1 MTEGYVFVNLMGG
14 MGNQMFQYA
23 AGLLQS
29 YIMDSSLLLCKP
41 HTNIH
46 DTQDY
51 RDILFKVGTK
61 WDGDLPSHVTL
72 YQSDS
77 FAPWNP
83 KDWKYPIL
91 YLYGY
96 FQNYSVLE
104 PVLPKFREIIL
115 DSLSEQR
122 KAMKNKYNIQS
133 ASGFIHVRRGDYV
146 GLSKLHHLQDE
157 DYYRTAYNK
166 LTSSKSLYKMFLI
179 SDDID
184 WCVSQD
190 FFKEI
195 SPIYVEESDPVNVL
209 ALMCEI
215 KDGAIIANSTFSW
228 MGAYLGTGL
237 KSNSVYYPT
246 KWFEDKNPD
255 LFPEEWIRV

>member
-46 DTQDY
+46 DNQDY

-83 KDWKYPIL
+83 KGWKYPII

-122 KAMKNKYNIQS
+122 KIMKIKYNIQS
-133 ASGFIHVRRGDYV
+133 GSGFIHVRRGDYV
-146 GLSKLHHLQDE
+146 GLSNIHHLQDE
-157 DYYRTAYNK
+157 DYYRSAYNK
-166 LTSSKSLYKMFLI
+166 LISSKTLYKIFLI

-195 SPIYVEESDPVNVL
+195 SPIYIEESDPVNVL

>member
-23 AGLLQS
+23 AGLLQAD
-29 YIMDSSLLLCKP
+29 IMNSSLMLCKP
-41 HTNIH
+41 HTNVH
-46 DTQDY
+46 DNQDY

-61 WDGDLPSHVTL
+61 WDTDLPPHITL

-83 KDWKYPIL
+83 GAWKYPIV

-104 PVLPKFREIIL
+104 PILPKFREIIL
-115 DSLSEQR
+115 DSLSEKR
-122 KAMKNKYNIQS
+122 KAMKIKYNIQS

-146 GLSKLHHLQDE
+146 GLSNLHHLQDE
-157 DYYRTAYNK
+157 NYYRTSYNK
-166 LTSSKSLYKMFLI
+166 LTSSKTLYKMYLI
-179 SDDID
+179 SDDIE
-184 WCVSQD
+184 WCRSQE

-195 SPIYVEESDPVNVL
+195 SPIYVDESDPINVL

-237 KSNSVYYPT
+237 KSKSVYYPT

>member
-23 AGLLQS
+23 AGLLQAD
-29 YIMDSSLLLCKP
+29 IMNSSLLLCKP

-51 RDILFKVGTK
+51 RDILFKVGSK
-61 WDGDLPSHVTL
+61 WNDDLPPHVIL

-83 KDWKYPIL
+83 KELEYPIA

-96 FQNYSVLE
+96 FQNYTILKQI
-104 PVLPKFREIIL
+104 LPKFKEIIL

-122 KAMKNKYNIQS
+122 NLMKNKYNIQS
-133 ASGFIHVRRGDYV
+133 GSLFIHVRRGDY
-146 GLSKLHHLQDE
+146 LEKSKIHHLQDE
-157 DYYRTAYNK
+157 DYYISAYNK
-166 LTSSKSLYKMFLI
+166 LISSINLNKLYLI
-179 SDDID
+179 SDDIE
-184 WCVSQD
+184 WCKSQE

-195 SPIYVEESDPVNVL
+195 NSIYVDEPNPINVL